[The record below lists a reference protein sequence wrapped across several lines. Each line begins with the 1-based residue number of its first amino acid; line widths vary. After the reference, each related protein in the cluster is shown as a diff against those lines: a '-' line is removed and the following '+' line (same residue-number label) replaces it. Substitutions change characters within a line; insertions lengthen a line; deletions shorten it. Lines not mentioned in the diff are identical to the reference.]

1 MALPKYD
8 ELYVPFL
15 TVIKDG
21 QVHVSKVVASDVAAL
36 LHLSAEE
43 LAEQL
48 PSQRQTVFL
57 NRLNW
62 AKTYLKKSR
71 FGGFSQPWKLCHYT
85 GREKAD

>member
-21 QVHVSKVVASDVAAL
+21 QVHVAKVVK
-36 LHLSAEE
+36 E
-43 LAEQL
+43 
-48 PSQRQTVFL
+48 
-57 NRLNW
+57 
-62 AKTYLKKSR
+62 SR

-85 GREKAD
+85 GREKAN